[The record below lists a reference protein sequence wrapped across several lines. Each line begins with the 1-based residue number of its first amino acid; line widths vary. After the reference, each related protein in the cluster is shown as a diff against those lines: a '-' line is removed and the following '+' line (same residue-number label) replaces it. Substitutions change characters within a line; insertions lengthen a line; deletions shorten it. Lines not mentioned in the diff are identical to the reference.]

1 MNTENDTIAAIA
13 TAPGA
18 AGIAIVRV
26 SGPDALSIADRIF
39 RCPGPRPSARPA
51 GSFVYGHVHTDHDL
65 DEAIL
70 LIYRA
75 PASYTRE
82 DVIELQGHGG
92 TASARRL
99 LRAALSN
106 GARLADPGEF
116 TRRAFLSGRIDL
128 LQAEAVMDLI
138 SAQSERAA
146 AAALEQLEGSLS
158 SAFNQLY
165 DRLIEIASELEN
177 RLDFEEDELPA
188 RTLDSLRAKLD
199 IQREALRLLARTW
212 EEGHLLREGALVVI
226 AGKPNVGK
234 STLMNTLLNKP
245 RAIVTDIPGTTR
257 DTLEEQLVLNG
268 FPIRLVDTAGI
279 RDADCGIEQEGIRR
293 ARSLIGLSDLTLL
306 LLDGSEYL
314 NDQDMALISSQDPR
328 KTLLVINKKDKGQ
341 KLEKKDIAS
350 FRHVSCS
357 LLTGEGLS
365 ELKTALSE
373 ALHLDTASASPPR
386 AVISERHFAV
396 IQTTTERLDHAASIL
411 AGAGDSFETL
421 ASSEIRES
429 IEQIGNITGRTYHSE
444 LLDMIFSRFCIGK

>member
-1 MNTENDTIAAIA
+1 MNTENDTIAAIV

-26 SGPDALSIADRIF
+26 SGPDALAVADRIF

-82 DVIELQGHGG
+82 DVIELQVHGG

-99 LRAALSN
+99 LRAVLAL
-106 GARLADPGEF
+106 GARLAEAGEF

-146 AAALEQLEGSLS
+146 TAALEQLEGSLS
-158 SAFNQLY
+158 TSFNQLY
-165 DRLIEIASELEN
+165 DRLIEIASELES

-188 RTLDSLRAKLD
+188 RTLDSLCAKLD
-199 IQREALRLLARTW
+199 TQRDALRRLAETW
-212 EEGHLLREGALVVI
+212 EEGHRLREGALVVI

-234 STLMNTLLNKP
+234 STLMNALLRKP

-257 DTLEEQLVLNG
+257 DTLEEHLILNG
-268 FPIRLVDTAGI
+268 YPIRLVDTAGI
-279 RDADCGIEQEGIRR
+279 RDADCDIEQEGIRR
-293 ARSLIGLSDLTLL
+293 ARELMKISDLNILL
-306 LLDGSEYL
+306 IDCSELLDESDNAILRRAE
-314 NDQDMALISSQDPR
+314 PK
-328 KTLLVINKKDKGQ
+328 KTLLVMNKVDKGQ
-341 KLEKKDIAS
+341 TLSQKEFTGFQSI
-350 FRHVSCS
+350 RCS
-357 LLTGEGLS
+357 LLTGDGL
-365 ELKTALSE
+365 EALKAAITDI
-373 ALHLDTASASPPR
+373 LHLDRASAAPH
-386 AVISERHFAV
+386 AVISERHFAL
-396 IQTTTERLDHAASIL
+396 IQKVASGLEQASSIL
-411 AGAGDSFETL
+411 SEASESFETL
-421 ASSEIRES
+421 ASSELRAA
-429 IEQIGNITGRTYHSE
+429 IEQLGHITGRTYHSE

>member
-1 MNTENDTIAAIA
+1 
-13 TAPGA
+13 
-18 AGIAIVRV
+18 
-26 SGPDALSIADRIF
+26 
-39 RCPGPRPSARPA
+39 
-51 GSFVYGHVHTDHDL
+51 
-65 DEAIL
+65 
-70 LIYRA
+70 
-75 PASYTRE
+75 
-82 DVIELQGHGG
+82 
-92 TASARRL
+92 
-99 LRAALSN
+99 
-106 GARLADPGEF
+106 
-116 TRRAFLSGRIDL
+116 
-128 LQAEAVMDLI
+128 
-138 SAQSERAA
+138 
-146 AAALEQLEGSLS
+146 
-158 SAFNQLY
+158 
-165 DRLIEIASELEN
+165 
-177 RLDFEEDELPA
+177 
-188 RTLDSLRAKLD
+188 
-199 IQREALRLLARTW
+199 
-212 EEGHLLREGALVVI
+212 VI

-350 FRHVSCS
+350 LRHVSCS

-365 ELKTALSE
+365 ELKTALAE
-373 ALHLDTASASPPR
+373 ALHLDPASAPPPR

-411 AGAGDSFETL
+411 ADAGDSFETL

-429 IEQIGNITGRTYHSE
+429 IEQIGLITGRTYHSE
-444 LLDMIFSRFCIGK
+444 LLDMIFSRFCVGK